1 MCKYTCHTPY
11 TFAASI
17 NQNMKLYRQIILL
30 TLTLLVLVSSTGM
43 AVGMH
48 ICGGELR
55 YITFFGAEADCP
67 MEKEKETT
75 PPCHAPKQAADDEA
89 CCEDHQVI
97 VERLDVAAKHKV
109 LTLNKLQDIQLLA
122 VVKAVVLQFYT
133 ADTDLKPTYAL
144 YESPPLARDI
154 PVLVQSFLI

>member
-1 MCKYTCHTPY
+1 MSRTLYLCKKYNDKY
-11 TFAASI
+11 
-17 NQNMKLYRQIILL
+17 MKLYRQIILL

-55 YITFFGAEADCP
+55 DVTFFGVEAECP
-67 MEKEKETT
+67 MEKEKQKL
-75 PPCHAPKQAADDEA
+75 PPCHAAKQETDDKS

-97 VERLDVAAKHKV
+97 VERLDIAVKHKEFSI
-109 LTLNKLQDIQLLA
+109 NKLQDIKFIA
-122 VVKAVVLQFYT
+122 AVKAVILQWF
-133 ADTDLKPTYAL
+133 APEADLKPAYAL

-154 PVLVQSFLI
+154 PVLVQAFLL

>member
-1 MCKYTCHTPY
+1 
-11 TFAASI
+11 
-17 NQNMKLYRQIILL
+17 MKFYRQIILL

-55 YITFFGAEADCP
+55 DITFFGIEADCP
-67 MEKEKETT
+67 MEKEKEVV

-97 VERLDVAAKHKV
+97 AERLDVAAKHKA
-109 LTLNKLQDIQLLA
+109 LSFNKLQDLQLMA
-122 VVKAVVLQFYT
+122 VIKAVVLQFYT
-133 ADTDLKPTYAL
+133 SDADPEPRYAL
-144 YESPPLARDI
+144 YESPPLVRDI
-154 PVLVQSFLI
+154 TVLVQSFLL

>member
-1 MCKYTCHTPY
+1 M
-11 TFAASI
+11 
-17 NQNMKLYRQIILL
+17 YRQIILL

-55 YITFFGAEADCP
+55 DVTFFGVEAECP
-67 MEKEKETT
+67 MAQKQEKL
-75 PPCHAPKQAADDEA
+75 PPCHVPKKKKADSNT
-89 CCEDHQVI
+89 CCEDHQLQVK
-97 VERLDVAAKHKV
+97 ELGDAFSHKITT
-109 LTLNKLQDIQLLA
+109 LTKLEQLKLFA

-133 ADTDLKPTYAL
+133 SQDTQAPRYAL

-154 PVLVQSFLI
+154 PVLVQSFLL